1 MAIKDIKYK
10 NKIYS
15 LSYELQNLSKKRVI
29 LFLHGWGSNKD
40 IMKQAFSKYLSDYKH
55 IYLDMP
61 GFGNSSIEEV
71 ITTKDYANIVKEFL
85 KSLHVEAHCAVG
97 HSFGGKVASLL
108 NPDSLILLSS
118 AGIKREKSLKIKT
131 KIAIFKI
138 LKGFMPKKFYKF
150 FASDD
155 VVGMNQTMYE
165 ILKRVVDEDFSD
177 IFKNIDSKTFIFWG
191 KEDNATPLE
200 SGEKIA
206 TLIKNSKFFP
216 LKGGH
221 FFFLEQSNFIAK
233 RVDGNI

>member
-40 IMKQAFSKYLSDYKH
+40 IMKQAFSKYLSNYKH

-85 KSLHVEAHCAVG
+85 KSLHVEANCVVG

-118 AGIKREKSLKIKT
+118 AGIKREKSLKIKFNFLFSLIT
-131 KIAIFKI
+131 Y
-138 LKGFMPKKFYKF
+138 KGINGFI
-150 FASDD
+150 SSC
-155 VVGMNQTMYE
+155 
-165 ILKRVVDEDFSD
+165 LLSRV
-177 IFKNIDSKTFIFWG
+177 K
-191 KEDNATPLE
+191 
-200 SGEKIA
+200 
-206 TLIKNSKFFP
+206 
-216 LKGGH
+216 
-221 FFFLEQSNFIAK
+221 
-233 RVDGNI
+233 